1 MDKVFGPCIEY
12 AYLKL
17 SKDSNISESDARM
30 AMHESVQP
38 HLDDIVSELMGMSL
52 DLLPESEIEKF
63 YRDSLNNCKEGAARP

>member
-1 MDKVFGPCIEY
+1 MAVTFRDSFG
-12 AYLKL
+12 LV
-17 SKDSNISESDARM
+17 M

-63 YRDSLNNCKEGAARP
+63 YRDSLNNCKAGAARS